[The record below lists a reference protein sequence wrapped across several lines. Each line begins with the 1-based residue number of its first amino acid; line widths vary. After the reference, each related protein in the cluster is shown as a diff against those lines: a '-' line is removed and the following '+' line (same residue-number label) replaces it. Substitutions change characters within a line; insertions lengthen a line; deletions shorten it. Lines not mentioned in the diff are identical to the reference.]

1 MTTTNDTNSTQ
12 RLSVPRR
19 HEVGGV
25 TFFLDRDGR
34 LTIDERPHGQPL
46 VKLTPG
52 EAFALLTF
60 MRLPGVAELIEQ
72 AEAARQE
79 RQWRDYEA
87 AERAAVDNTSHR
99 VTHGALASAGA
110 LLVLHQRM
118 RR

>member
-12 RLSVPRR
+12 RLAVPRR
-19 HEVGGV
+19 QEIGDVA
-25 TFFLDRDGR
+25 FFLDRDGR

-60 MRLPGVAELIEQ
+60 VRQPGVAELIEQ

-79 RQWRDYEA
+79 QQWRDYEPDPETI
-87 AERAAVDNTSHR
+87 AERT
-99 VTHGALASAGA
+99 AG
-110 LLVLHQRM
+110 R
-118 RR
+118 